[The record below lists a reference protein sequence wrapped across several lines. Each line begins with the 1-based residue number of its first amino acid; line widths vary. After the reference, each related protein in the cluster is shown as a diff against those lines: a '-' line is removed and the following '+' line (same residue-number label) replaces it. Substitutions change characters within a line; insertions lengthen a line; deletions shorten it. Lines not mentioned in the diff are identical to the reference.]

1 MKPKII
7 YLFNSAIRPLYKEN
21 LLKILALPVGCITQF
36 RYTSKCH
43 VPKDLDIKSLDNSE
57 CIIVFVD
64 RFSDSTYTYYPI
76 RKGKIIST
84 ASGVGRIFLKCRLDE
99 YCTVND
105 PVKFTAGLKNNLKGS
120 PELTDKD
127 PNNSNDGYY
136 IQSGNDLNNDLI
148 IDSESWEKTINQIM
162 KTKSLSDNKSIFLKI
177 FLENLHKNKS
187 KIKFNCDGEAMLKA
201 EAPYLINL
209 LYFDPEQGKIKK
221 QIVVDIK
228 SPLVSNGPTR
238 FNVGAQSDL
247 LNITFETQ
255 KALQPT
261 SSIVNLLIKDGEKE
275 EFSADIR
282 VRISSLNM
290 LLGTVFYGVI
300 ISLLIFFENSLLI
313 SNTPWSIVLELM
325 KWGIAFR
332 IFYKLGNLSLPNL
345 PLK

>member
-21 LLKILALPVGCITQF
+21 LLKILALPIGCVTQF

-43 VPKDLDIKSLDNSE
+43 VPKDLDIKYLDNSE

-76 RKGKIIST
+76 RKGKILST
-84 ASGVGRIFLKCRLDE
+84 TSGAGRIFLKCRLDE

-105 PVKFTAGLKNNLKGS
+105 PIKFTNDLKNNLKGY
-120 PELTDKD
+120 PELTDKN

-136 IQSGNDLNNDLI
+136 IQSGNDLNKDLI
-148 IDSESWEKTINQIM
+148 IDSESWEETINKIL

-187 KIKFNCDGEAMLKA
+187 KVKFNSDGEAILKA
-201 EAPYLINL
+201 GEPYLINV
-209 LYFDPEQGKIKK
+209 LYYDQEQGKIKK
-221 QIVVDIK
+221 QIIADIK
-228 SPLVSNGPTR
+228 SPLVSNGPSR
-238 FNVGAQSDL
+238 FNIGAQSDL

-255 KALQPT
+255 RALQPT
-261 SSIVNLLIKDGEKE
+261 SSIVSILIKDGEKE
-275 EFSADIR
+275 EFCVDIH

-290 LLGTVFYGVI
+290 LLGIVFYGVI
-300 ISLLIFFENSLLI
+300 ISLLIFFEKNLLI
-313 SNTPWSIVLELM
+313 LNTPWSIVMELM
-325 KWGIAFR
+325 KWAIAFR
-332 IFYKLGNLSLPNL
+332 IFYKLGSLPNL
-345 PLK
+345 PSK